1 MRRCRRVDQAAMG
14 RGTDTLESAH
24 EYRVP
29 KCKLC
34 FRCCE
39 NQVHAVWRIRN
50 TEIWGVVSILLH
62 IRNTWRHCYYNE
74 ISEFDYVV
82 FLNSRFLMLHNACIW
97 ENPCYFLRRSVTYL
111 YSRSHDVIDSVFV
124 RLDFFEDGLK
134 LSQSGR
140 GVGKRPAKIIVP
152 ASKQLKTRLF
162 TKREPYRVQQVIL
175 LYLSAMTSHK
185 PDLSSSIRPW
195 SRKAWKKRNKSF
207 DNLIDLI
214 DMH

>member
-1 MRRCRRVDQAAMG
+1 MSETY
-14 RGTDTLESAH
+14 RGLSKSSGTLS
-24 EYRVP
+24 
-29 KCKLC
+29 
-34 FRCCE
+34 
-39 NQVHAVWRIRN
+39 
-50 TEIWGVVSILLH
+50 
-62 IRNTWRHCYYNE
+62 
-74 ISEFDYVV
+74 
-82 FLNSRFLMLHNACIW
+82 IW

-195 SRKAWKKRNKSF
+195 SRKAWKKNKEI
-207 DNLIDLI
+207 NHLIFWLI
-214 DMH
+214 WSTCIRLGRRVVMDWPWEPSRLSRWGVR